1 MLRASRWTR
10 KGIPASSEVQNDSP
24 GGGDAFDADC
34 GAFPMKTAQ
43 GNGDDSARDNRPNAG
58 RRERRALLITVFLAG
73 LSVVLMA
80 VPPPAGL
87 SPAGQR
93 VLAVAVMAIG
103 LWCTDVIPA
112 AVTGILVVI
121 ALTLSGG
128 VPGLGDALV
137 GFAEPVAYFLI
148 GVLTIGQAV
157 SQSGLAERVALFF
170 LRRCRGDSRA
180 LYLQLLLSFPLLT
193 LLLPSATTRTG
204 ILIYVYEQALDLSR
218 VPRGAPLVKAVML
231 ALNSINRLASTVLLT
246 GGITPVLAASLIG
259 GISWTRW
266 LVLMAVPYG
275 ALLAVGAV
283 LIYGLYRKGF
293 NTPLHSIPAA
303 GPRPL
308 SGKEIRTL
316 VITIGASLLW
326 LTDTLHHWNP
336 ALPAILAWACL
347 MMPGI
352 GVLTWKDFEKNFG
365 WANFFVLASSLSLA
379 RALSSSGA
387 SAWIAEI
394 IVRSMPA
401 FSHQP
406 VLVLVLLLLI
416 AAPVRLLIPNITG
429 FLATTIPIAM
439 SIGAATGISPVICG
453 LAVMIAG
460 DAVLYYPAQ
469 SASSLVVY
477 ERGHLTAAE
486 IFRFGL
492 WMTLVAYLV
501 VLFVALPYWAAVGEP
516 LRLIPRG

>member
-1 MLRASRWTR
+1 M
-10 KGIPASSEVQNDSP
+10 E
-24 GGGDAFDADC
+24 
-34 GAFPMKTAQ
+34 
-43 GNGDDSARDNRPNAG
+43 RDNGPRDG
-58 RRERRALLITVFLAG
+58 RREARALLTAVLLAL

-80 VPPPAGL
+80 VPSPAGLPPAGK
-87 SPAGQR
+87 R

-128 VPGLGDALV
+128 VAGLQEALV

-148 GVLTIGQAV
+148 GVLTIGLAV

-170 LRRCRGDSRA
+170 LRHCRGRSRA
-180 LYLQLLLSFPLLT
+180 LYIQLLLSFPLLT

-204 ILIYVYEQALDLSR
+204 ILIHVYEQALDLSR
-218 VPRGAPLVKAVML
+218 VPRGAPLAKAIML

-259 GISWTRW
+259 GISWSRW
-266 LVLMAVPYG
+266 LVLMIVPYG

-283 LIYGLYRKGF
+283 LIYLLHWKGF
-293 NTPLHSIPAA
+293 ESSLPCIPPAET
-303 GPRPL
+303 RPFN
-308 SGKEIRTL
+308 GKEIRTL
-316 VITIGASLLW
+316 VITVGASLLW
-326 LTDTLHHWNP
+326 LTDAVHHWNP
-336 ALPAILAWACL
+336 ALPAILALACL

-352 GVLTWKDFEKNFG
+352 GVLTWRDFETGFG

-387 SAWIAEI
+387 SAWIAEV
-394 IVRSMPA
+394 IVRGMPA
-401 FSHQP
+401 FSQQP
-406 VLVLVLLLLI
+406 FLVLVLLLLI

-429 FLATTIPIAM
+429 FLATTIPIAI
-439 SIGAATGISPVICG
+439 SIGNATGINPVICG

-486 IFRFGL
+486 ILRFGL

-501 VLFVALPYWAAVGEP
+501 VLFVALPYWSVVGEP
-516 LRLIPRG
+516 LRISLR